1 MMKTLLT
8 LLLLIPSLSWGE
20 VEDEEIIIKCVPDFY
35 FDMNKDEEID
45 VPVESRIIQVLLF
58 EPNTNLIEVQHTNN
72 KRWEGNYTS
81 DTFFAKYEDNKNY
94 DFVIDFVID
103 INRLTGK
110 YFLNRYL
117 YIPEDDEN
125 NMWVESGYCKK
136 SSKLF

>member
-1 MMKTLLT
+1 MMKTLLA

-81 DTFFAKYEDNKNY
+81 DSFFAKYEDNKNY
-94 DFVIDFVID
+94 DFVIDFSID

-110 YFLNRYL
+110 YILNRYL

-125 NMWVESGYCKK
+125 FMWVESGYCKK

>member
-1 MMKTLLT
+1 MKTLLA
-8 LLLLIPSLSWGE
+8 LLLLIPSLSWG
-20 VEDEEIIIKCVPDFY
+20 VFEDEEIIIKCVPDFY

-45 VPVESRIIQVLLF
+45 VPEESRIIQVLLF

-81 DTFFAKYEDNKNY
+81 DSFFAKYEDNKNY
-94 DFVIDFVID
+94 DFVIDFSIN

-110 YFLNRYL
+110 YILNRYL

-125 NMWVESGYCKK
+125 FMWVESGYCKK

>member
-1 MMKTLLT
+1 MKTLLT

-94 DFVIDFVID
+94 DFVIDFSID

-110 YFLNRYL
+110 YILNRYL

-125 NMWVESGYCKK
+125 FMWVESGYCKK